1 MCNDQPEMLK
11 IGIGK
16 SRSCDVIV
24 NLNIV
29 PKPFSGRRFESNE
42 WLFYVLWVNLSRL
55 VRELCI
61 SIPMMSLICGWD
73 LYSLAAAVSV
83 FQRNADRSLARIP
96 KNHHHSQSQV
106 WARVPIWTFLY
117 QVALN
122 FRGGKPQSSSGIF
135 HPPTHISLI
144 CIYSNLVIMVSLIE
158 KTSSEAW
165 FTQLYHTP
173 FHSRRFVEALLL

>member
-16 SRSCDVIV
+16 NRSCDVIV
-24 NLNIV
+24 NLNIF
-29 PKPFSGRRFESNE
+29 PQPFSGRRFESNE
-42 WLFYVLWVNLSRL
+42 WLFYVLWVNLSQL

-83 FQRNADRSLARIP
+83 FQWDADRSLARIP

-117 QVALN
+117 QVALRRWKTSVLVRH
-122 FRGGKPQSSSGIF
+122 FS
-135 HPPTHISLI
+135 PTHTYFS
-144 CIYSNLVIMVSLIE
+144 Y
-158 KTSSEAW
+158 
-165 FTQLYHTP
+165 LYI
-173 FHSRRFVEALLL
+173 